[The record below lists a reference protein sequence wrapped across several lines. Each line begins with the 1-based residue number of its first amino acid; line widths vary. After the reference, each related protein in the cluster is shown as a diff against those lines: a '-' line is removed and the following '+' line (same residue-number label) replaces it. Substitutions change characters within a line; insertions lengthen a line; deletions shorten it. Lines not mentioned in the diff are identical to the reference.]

1 MKKIISIIAITV
13 TVALLLSSLAL
24 AQCLLVPKYV
34 SESPEGALT
43 AEYYANVKETEH
55 DVLFIGDCEVYESFV
70 PAVMWEKYGISSY
83 VRGSAQQLAWHS
95 YYLLKDALR
104 YETPRAVVFNVL
116 ALKYGEP
123 QREAY
128 NRMTI
133 DGMEWSSSKIDCI
146 NASMTEEESF
156 LSYVFPILRFHSR
169 WSELGSEDLEYM
181 FSRPTVSDS
190 GYLIQTSVKPMEG
203 EQAEGSPLDDYTLP
217 AKAMN
222 YLDMMQELC
231 REKGIELILIK
242 APTNTWR
249 YWWYDEWDAQIVDY
263 AEKNGLKYY
272 NLIEKSEEIGLDWSQ
287 DTYDAG
293 VHLNVYGA
301 VKLSEYFGDILARE
315 HNIPDRRDDSDMS
328 NVWSERVKIFREK
341 LAAP

>member
-1 MKKIISIIAITV
+1 
-13 TVALLLSSLAL
+13 
-24 AQCLLVPKYV
+24 
-34 SESPEGALT
+34 
-43 AEYYANVKETEH
+43 
-55 DVLFIGDCEVYESFV
+55 
-70 PAVMWEKYGISSY
+70 
-83 VRGSAQQLAWHS
+83 
-95 YYLLKDALR
+95 
-104 YETPRAVVFNVL
+104 
-116 ALKYGEP
+116 
-123 QREAY
+123 
-128 NRMTI
+128 
-133 DGMEWSSSKIDCI
+133 
-146 NASMTEEESF
+146 
-156 LSYVFPILRFHSR
+156 
-169 WSELGSEDLEYM
+169 
-181 FSRPTVSDS
+181 
-190 GYLIQTSVKPMEG
+190 MEG

-328 NVWSERVKIFREK
+328 NVWSERVKIFRGK